1 MTDILLALNGVLFV
15 WNRRKARE
23 NERAHGGVTFER
35 AAEAFFDPFL
45 RVADASRNEEDRDKV
60 IGYDAS
66 NRLLVV
72 IHVECENEAI
82 RIISAWP
89 ATPAEREIY
98 DS

>member
-1 MTDILLALNGVLFV
+1 MSDILHELNGVSFI
-15 WNRRKARE
+15 WDRRKARE
-23 NERAHGGVTFER
+23 NLRLHDGVTFER

-45 RVADASRNEEDRDKV
+45 RVADASRNDELRYKV

-72 IHVECENEAI
+72 IHVEWKEEAI
-82 RIISAWP
+82 RIVSAWP
-89 ATPAEREIY
+89 ATPAERQTY

>member
-1 MTDILLALNGVLFV
+1 LNGVRFV
-15 WNRRKARE
+15 WDRRKARE
-23 NERAHGGVTFER
+23 NPRFHDGVTFER
-35 AAEAFFDPFL
+35 AAEVFFDPFL
-45 RVADASRNEEDRDKV
+45 RVIDASRNDELRHKI

-72 IHVECENEAI
+72 IHVEWKDQAI

-89 ATPAEREIY
+89 ATPPEREIY

>member
-1 MTDILLALNGVLFV
+1 MTDTLYELNGVSFI
-15 WNRRKARE
+15 WDRRKARE
-23 NERAHGGVTFER
+23 NRRLHEGIAFER
-35 AAEAFFDPFL
+35 AAEVFFDPFL
-45 RVADASRNEEDRDKV
+45 RVVDGSRNDEQRHKV

-72 IHVECENEAI
+72 IHVEWQDEAI
-82 RIISAWP
+82 RIISAWA

>member
-1 MTDILLALNGVLFV
+1 MSDTSYELNGVSFV
-15 WNRRKARE
+15 WNSRKARE
-23 NERAHGGVTFER
+23 NPRLHEGVTFER
-35 AAEAFFDPFL
+35 AAEVFFDPFL
-45 RVADASRNEEDRDKV
+45 RVIDASRYDEPRHKV
-60 IGYDAS
+60 IGYDAN

-72 IHVECENEAI
+72 IHVEWQDEAI

>member
-1 MTDILLALNGVLFV
+1 MTDILYELNGVSFV
-15 WNRRKARE
+15 WDRRKARE
-23 NERAHGGVTFER
+23 NLRSHDDVTFER

-45 RVADASRNEEDRDKV
+45 RVDDASRNDELWHKV
-60 IGYDAS
+60 IGFDAS

-72 IHVECENEAI
+72 IHVECEEQAI

-89 ATPAEREIY
+89 ATQAERQIY

>member
-1 MTDILLALNGVLFV
+1 MTDILYSLNGVSFV
-15 WNRRKARE
+15 WDRRKARE
-23 NERAHGGVTFER
+23 NERSHGGVRFER
-35 AAEAFFDPFL
+35 AAEVFFDPFL
-45 RVADASRNEEDRDKV
+45 RVTDASRNDEHRHKV

-66 NRLLVV
+66 NRILVV
-72 IHVECENEAI
+72 IHVECKNEAI

>member
-1 MTDILLALNGVLFV
+1 MTDILYELTGVSFV
-15 WNRRKARE
+15 WDRRKARE
-23 NERAHGGVTFER
+23 NLRSHDGVTFER

-45 RVADASRNEEDRDKV
+45 RVDDATRNDELRHKV

-72 IHVECENEAI
+72 IHVERQEQAI

-89 ATPAEREIY
+89 ATQAEREIY

>member
-1 MTDILLALNGVLFV
+1 MTDTLYELNGVAFV
-15 WNRRKARE
+15 WDRRKARE
-23 NERAHGGVTFER
+23 NPHLHDGVTLER
-35 AAEAFFDPFL
+35 AAEVFFDPFL
-45 RVADASRNEEDRDKV
+45 RVVDASRNDEHRHKV
-60 IGYDAS
+60 IGYDIS

-72 IHVECENEAI
+72 IHVECKDETI

>member
-1 MTDILLALNGVLFV
+1 MSDVLHELNGVTFV
-15 WNRRKARE
+15 WDRRKARE
-23 NERAHGGVTFER
+23 NSRLHDGVTFER

-45 RVADASRNEEDRDKV
+45 RVADASRNDELRDKV
-60 IGYDAS
+60 IGYDTS

-72 IHVECENEAI
+72 IHVEWEDQAI

-89 ATPAEREIY
+89 ATPAERQTY

>member
-1 MTDILLALNGVLFV
+1 MSDILHELNGVSFI
-15 WNRRKARE
+15 WDRRKARE
-23 NERAHGGVTFER
+23 NPRLHQGVTFER

-45 RVADASRNEEDRDKV
+45 RVADASRNGELRYKV

-72 IHVECENEAI
+72 IHVEWKEEAI
-82 RIISAWP
+82 RIVSAWP
-89 ATPAEREIY
+89 ATPAERQAY

>member
-1 MTDILLALNGVLFV
+1 MGDILYELNGVSFV
-15 WNRRKARE
+15 WDRRKARE
-23 NERAHGGVTFER
+23 NPRLHDGVTFER
-35 AAEAFFDPFL
+35 AAESFFDPFL
-45 RVADASRNEEDRDKV
+45 RVTDASRNDELRHKV

-72 IHVECENEAI
+72 IHVEWQDEAI

-89 ATPAEREIY
+89 ATPAERETY

>member
-1 MTDILLALNGVLFV
+1 MTDISYEFNGVPFV
-15 WNRRKARE
+15 WDRRKARE
-23 NERAHGGVTFER
+23 NPRSHDGVTFER

-45 RVADASRNEEDRDKV
+45 RVCDASRNAELRHKL

-72 IHVECENEAI
+72 IHVEWQDEAI

-89 ATPAEREIY
+89 ATTAEREVY